1 MPETKLMMIEANI
14 ADQNEVMVRALL
26 MCVVTSSIA
35 ALMTMRN
42 SPALKMTAGSV
53 INLRNEPK
61 KVLISE
67 KIRATQR

>member
-1 MPETKLMMIEANI
+1 MPETKLMMIEAKI
-14 ADQNEVMVRALL
+14 ADQKEVMVRALL

-53 INLRNEPK
+53 ISLRNEPK